1 MRTSLKFLLGSAG
14 VLSTLGATSNARAQV
29 DINPP
34 LPNVLLLIDTSGSME
49 NMIDGKTPEASG
61 ATCKPGV
68 QATPMNRWATLLSVL
83 TGSIDNFTCQSL
95 DRSSAGFLNEYKL
108 GTANPYDYKYYLPFH
123 RVLSNGCVAGPGTIP
138 TNWWDWPANAIKYH
152 AYGDAN
158 TVCPAPGTPGGF
170 NQQPDGILDTF
181 RDRVRFGL
189 MTFDS
194 FPDAGTGVSGTAP
207 NHGTGTDGLW
217 SYFLGWNAGGS
228 PAKGNPPNCGPAKD
242 FEVGARNPAAP
253 PWEGRL
259 MPFGRHDAALSEL
272 TTSNDRIQ
280 EALLAMR
287 PYGATPLAGMLSD
300 ARDFL
305 LSDSSNDPST
315 GKAFGPKDDPYFAGG
330 CRKTFIIVLSDGEP
344 NLDLRDSCAT
354 GDGKC
359 PYEQPYE
366 VTRALAT
373 NVNPNKQV
381 LTYTVGFGMSTAGA
395 QDCRLLT
402 SADLTQP
409 GGKCANAT
417 GNLKTCCTLGRMA
430 YEGGTTNAFYAD
442 DLSQL
447 KSALSTVLADIAK
460 GSTSRTLPV
469 FSNTTATTSGGANL
483 QGNAPA
489 ASYQF
494 ASSFETPLGG
504 DLWRGNL
511 ERKRYK
517 CPDALG
523 KPTLEPVT
531 ATKGDDFAANLN
543 SNDSS
548 RPRQFLT
555 YVGTTVSGAIQSTRT
570 LRPNTSLNDGLGAYT
585 GAATNSGNL
594 ANPATFVTA
603 MGSAPQAMGIS
614 TTSPPPDC
622 AGRLGTSSG
631 SECAKRAMN
640 WMIGENNPGLPET
653 RNPTSCPTGQT
664 CSKLGAIYHSTPVTV
679 GIPRDYLRD
688 ESYSAFALLQRE
700 RPLMLYT
707 ATVDG
712 QLHAFQVAS
721 NKTVDTF
728 RVDEPKNNE
737 LWSFFPPYVLP
748 RILGTYDQQGILLD
762 GAPVVKD
769 VVFERTQAQA
779 DGATAAWNT
788 VLVAGGGAGNSF
800 YYALDI
806 TDPTKPKFLWQLS
819 TDDAGNALF
828 GQSTSTPAIATVPLV
843 ENSVRKEVAVAILP
857 GGSTNLRSGTCARQI
872 TSWPNVDPSK
882 TYMPRGS
889 VRCWGTAGAPNPARS
904 LTIVRLDTG
913 KVLMNFRGAAIDG
926 PPNLTTNKKV
936 GVFDSPVSGIPVPYP
951 AVTGQVSNRV
961 YVGDSDGTLWRVDL
975 SNTNPA
981 NWTVNMAWDAY
992 SLSGD
997 TATSGEPIQTPPVVG
1012 VDPIGNNVILF
1023 STGDQEQFTASGAIK
1038 TRAWSIKDQPKVGK
1052 FETKANWY
1060 IPFTN
1065 GKRVT
1070 GPMALFESVAYFA
1083 TFTPTP
1089 SAGNACS
1096 DGFGSVWGV
1105 DYIKNDGADDK
1116 PTARYV
1122 TKLGTTATFEDQ
1134 DPGTVVFGV
1143 AVTQT
1148 PTCKET
1154 QTYSD
1159 ADFGTRT
1166 SVKDAAGG
1174 DFQLVFQTGK
1184 GGAGDGSGSSTKTT
1198 VVDLAPPVQVTR
1210 IDSWASVVE

>member
-14 VLSTLGATSNARAQV
+14 ALSALGATSTAHAQV

-49 NMIDGKTPEASG
+49 NMANGNTPESSG
-61 ATCKPGV
+61 ASCSPGT
-68 QATPMNRWATLLSVL
+68 ATSMNRWATLLSVL
-83 TGSIDNFTCQSL
+83 TGSINNFSCQSL
-95 DRSSAGFLNEYKL
+95 DRSSAAFLNEYKL

-123 RVLSNGCVAGPGTIP
+123 RVLSNGCVAGPGAMP

-152 AYGDAN
+152 PYADPNG
-158 TVCPAPGTPGGF
+158 TCPAPGTPGGF
-170 NQQPDGILDTF
+170 SQVADGILDTF

-194 FPDAGTGVSGTAP
+194 FPDAGTGVSGTAL
-207 NHGTGTDGLW
+207 NHATGTSGLW

-228 PAKGNPPNCGPAKD
+228 PAKGNPPNCGPAAN
-242 FEVGARNPAAP
+242 FEVGARNPGAP

-259 MPFGRHDAALSEL
+259 IPFGKHDATLSEL
-272 TTSNDRIQ
+272 TTTNDRIQ

-305 LSDSSNDPST
+305 LNDSSNDPST
-315 GKAFGPKDDPYFAGG
+315 SKPFGPKDDPYFTGG

-354 GDGKC
+354 GNGQC

-373 NVNPNKQV
+373 NPNPNKQV
-381 LTYTVGFGMSTAGA
+381 QTYTVGFGMSQAGA
-395 QDCRLLT
+395 QDCTLLT

-409 GGKCANAT
+409 GGKCVGAT
-417 GNLKTCCTLGRMA
+417 GPLKACCTLGRMA
-430 YEGGTTNAFYAD
+430 YEGGTVNAHYANN
-442 DLSQL
+442 LSQL
-447 KSALSTVLADIAK
+447 KSALSAVLSAIAA

-469 FSNTTATTSGGANL
+469 FSSTTATTTGGANL

-494 ASSFETPLGG
+494 ASSFEVSAGG

-511 ERKRYK
+511 ERKRYV
-517 CPDALG
+517 CPSTLG
-523 KPTLEPVT
+523 DPDLEPVT
-531 ATKGDDFAANLN
+531 STLGDDFGANLN
-543 SNDSS
+543 SNDSA
-548 RPRQFLT
+548 RPRKFLS
-555 YVGTTVSGAIQSTRT
+555 YVGANTGGTIYSTRT
-570 LRPNTSLNDGLGAYT
+570 LRPNTSLGDGLGAYS
-585 GAATNSGNL
+585 GAATNGGNL
-594 ANPATFVTA
+594 ATAATFVSA
-603 MGSAPQAMGIS
+603 MSAAPQAMNIS
-614 TTSPPPDC
+614 PTTPPADC
-622 AGRLGTSSG
+622 AGRLGTTSG

-653 RNPTSCPTGQT
+653 RNPASCPTGQV
-664 CSKLGAIYHSTPVTV
+664 CSKLGAIYHSTPITV

-688 ESYSAFALLQRE
+688 ESYSAFAIAQKE

-721 NKTVDTF
+721 NKSSDTF
-728 RVDEPKNNE
+728 KVDAVANNE

-748 RILGTYDQQGILLD
+748 RILGTYDQQAILLD

-769 VVFERTQAQA
+769 VVFERTQANA
-779 DGATAAWNT
+779 DAGTAAWRT
-788 VLVAGGGAGNSF
+788 VLLAGGGAGGSF

-806 TDPTKPKFLWQLS
+806 TDPTKPSFLWQLS

-828 GQSTSTPAIATVPLV
+828 GQTTSTPAIATIPLT
-843 ENSVRKEVAVAILP
+843 ENSVKKEVAVAILP
-857 GGSTNLRSGTCARQI
+857 GGSTNVRAGSCARQI

-882 TYMPRGS
+882 TYTPRSS
-889 VRCWGTAGAPNPARS
+889 VRCWGTAGAANPSRS

-936 GVFDSPVSGIPVPYP
+936 GVFDSPISGVPVPYP

-975 SNTNPA
+975 SNSNPA
-981 NWTVNMAWDAY
+981 NWTVSMAWDAY

-997 TATSGEPIQTPPVVG
+997 TATGGEPIQTPPVIA
-1012 VDPIGNNVILF
+1012 VDPIGDNVILF
-1023 STGDQEQFTASGAIK
+1023 STGDQEQFTASGSIK

-1060 IPFTN
+1060 LPFVN
-1065 GKRVT
+1065 GTRVT
-1070 GPMALFESVAYFA
+1070 GPMALFDSVAYFA

-1089 SAGNACS
+1089 ASGNACS
-1096 DGFGSVWGV
+1096 DGYGSVWGV
-1105 DYIKNDGADDK
+1105 DYIKTEGTDDK
-1116 PTARYV
+1116 PTPRYETQPGV
-1122 TKLGTTATFEDQ
+1122 FATHEDQ
-1134 DPGTVVFGV
+1134 GAGTVVFGV

-1148 PTCKET
+1148 PTC
-1154 QTYSD
+1154 SD
-1159 ADFGTRT
+1159 TTSYTDDGLGSRT
-1166 SVKDAAGG
+1166 SVSGAAGG
-1174 DFQLVFQTGK
+1174 AFQLVFQTGK
-1184 GGAGDGSGSSTKTT
+1184 GGGNDGTNSKTKTT
-1198 VVDLAPPVQVTR
+1198 VVELANPVQVTR

>member
-14 VLSTLGATSNARAQV
+14 VLSTLGATITARAQV

-83 TGSIDNFTCQSL
+83 TGTIDNFSCQSL
-95 DRSSAGFLNEYKL
+95 DRSSAAFLNEYKL

-152 AYGDAN
+152 PYGDA
-158 TVCPAPGTPGGF
+158 TASCPAPGTPGGF
-170 NQQPDGILDTF
+170 SQQSDGILDTF

-194 FPDAGTGVSGTAP
+194 FQDAGTGVSGTAL
-207 NHGTGTDGLW
+207 NHSTGTGGLW
-217 SYFLGWNAGGS
+217 SYFVGWSSGGS

-272 TTSNDRIQ
+272 TTNNDRIQ

-305 LSDSSNDPST
+305 LSDSSLDPST
-315 GKAFGPKDDPYFAGG
+315 NKPFGPKDDPYFVGG

-359 PYEQPYE
+359 PYDQPYE

-373 NVNPNKQV
+373 NPNPNKQV
-381 LTYTVGFGMSTAGA
+381 KTFAVGFGMSQAGA
-395 QDCRLLT
+395 QDCKLLT

-409 GGKCANAT
+409 GGKCQGAT
-417 GNLKTCCTLGRMA
+417 GALKACCTLGRMA
-430 YEGGTTNAFYAD
+430 YEGGTTNAYYAD

-447 KSALSTVLADIAK
+447 KSALSVVLSAISA

-469 FSNTTATTSGGANL
+469 FSSTTATTVAGTNL

-511 ERKRYK
+511 ERKRYV
-517 CPDALG
+517 CPSTLGDPELDAVT
-523 KPTLEPVT
+523 PTL
-531 ATKGDDFAANLN
+531 GDDFAANVD
-543 SNDSS
+543 SNDSA

-555 YVGTTVSGAIQSTRT
+555 YVGTTQAGAVYSTRT
-570 LRPNTSLNDGLGAYT
+570 LRPDTSLNDGLGAYS
-585 GAATNSGNL
+585 GAATNGGNL
-594 ANPATFVTA
+594 ANPTTFATA
-603 MGSAPQAMGIS
+603 MGAAPLAMNIS
-614 TTSPPPDC
+614 PTTPPAAC
-622 AGRLGTSSG
+622 TGRLATSSG
-631 SECAKRAMN
+631 GECAKRAMN

-653 RNPTSCPTGQT
+653 RNPASCPSDQK
-664 CSKLGAIYHSTPVTV
+664 CSKFGAIYHSTPVTV
-679 GIPRDYLRD
+679 GTPRDYLRD
-688 ESYSAFALLQRE
+688 ESYAAFAVTQRE

-721 NKTVDTF
+721 NKSSDSF
-728 RVDEPKNNE
+728 KADSIANNE
-737 LWSFFPPYVLP
+737 LWSFFPPHVLP
-748 RILGTYDQQGILLD
+748 RILGTYDQQAILLD

-769 VVFERTQAQA
+769 VVFERKPAEA
-779 DGATAAWNT
+779 DGATATWNT
-788 VLVAGGGAGNSF
+788 VLVAGGGAGGSF
-800 YYALDI
+800 YYALDV
-806 TDPTKPKFLWQLS
+806 TNPTKPKFLWQLS

-828 GQSTSTPAIATVPLV
+828 GNTTSTPAIATVPLI

-857 GGSTNLRSGTCARQI
+857 GGSTNLRSGSCARQV

-882 TYMPRGS
+882 TYTPRS
-889 VRCWGTAGAPNPARS
+889 AVRCWGTAGAPNPARS

-936 GVFDSPVSGIPVPYP
+936 GVFDSPISGVPVPYP
-951 AVTGQVSNRV
+951 AITGQVSNRV

-975 SNTNPA
+975 SGTNPA
-981 NWTVNMAWDAY
+981 NWTVSMAWDAY

-997 TATSGEPIQTPPVVG
+997 TAGMGEPIQTPPVVG
-1012 VDPIGNNVILF
+1012 VDPIGDTVILF
-1023 STGDQEQFTASGAIK
+1023 STGDQEQFTASGSIA

-1052 FETKANWY
+1052 FQTKANWY
-1060 IPFTN
+1060 IPFTG

-1070 GPMALFESVAYFA
+1070 GPMALFDSVAYFA

-1089 SAGNACS
+1089 AAGNACS

-1105 DYIKNDGADDK
+1105 DYIQTEGSDDK
-1116 PTARYV
+1116 PSPRYM
-1122 TKLGTTATFEDQ
+1122 TTLGVKATHEDQ
-1134 DPGTVVFGV
+1134 DAGTVVFGV

-1148 PTCKET
+1148 PTCKDT
-1154 QTYSD
+1154 TTYTD
-1159 ADFGTRT
+1159 DGFDPRT
-1166 SVKDAAGG
+1166 SIKDAAGG
-1174 DFQLVFQTGK
+1174 NFQLVFQTGK
-1184 GGAGDGSGSSTKTT
+1184 GGGNDGTDSKTRTT
-1198 VVDLAPPVQVTR
+1198 VIELAAPRQVTR